1 MLILVGEMYIW
12 TSFVLVLQISTDGL
26 FNPSWRASK
35 LKMRDTEIL
44 ALLHFGSPH
53 PPHFPHPRPIPPLPF
68 FFFLMILV
76 QNVMLIKNHT

>member
-35 LKMRDTEIL
+35 LKMRDSEML
-44 ALLHFGSPH
+44 ALLHFGSP
-53 PPHFPHPRPIPPLPF
+53 PPCPHAPF
-68 FFFLMILV
+68 FFFLMILL
-76 QNVMLIKNHT
+76 QNVMLIKNHTETEV

>member
-53 PPHFPHPRPIPPLPF
+53 PPPIPPLPF

>member
-53 PPHFPHPRPIPPLPF
+53 PPTSPTPPHSPSPV
-68 FFFLMILV
+68 FLFLDDSGAKCHA
-76 QNVMLIKNHT
+76 N